1 VAQAAQ
7 ALGEFYATHCNAL
20 GYSERALA
28 GLAAG
33 LAQLHQGQPLDAKQ
47 RLGQALNLTYKQLTN
62 NQLVAQVLGVMA
74 PQQMG
79 SEVGGGQGQRVGFG
93 VDGQR
98 QQVLGLGWR
107 TE

>member
-7 ALGEFYATHCNAL
+7 ALGEYYTTHCNAL

-79 SEVGGGQGQRVGFG
+79 SEVGGQGQRRGWAVG
-93 VDGQR
+93 GQ
-98 QQVLGLGWR
+98 
-107 TE
+107 ES